1 MTTLDQAIRNAERN
15 QTTARVAREFRDS
28 GTIPTSPDLL
38 AEFLKHWLLDV
49 SDSGDGVFDPLEK
62 QLGMEHAAQL
72 YDEACRRLNPC
83 PDCAGTGCPACDNSG
98 HGVRDED
105 V

>member
-1 MTTLDQAIRNAERN
+1 MTTLDEAIRHSERN
-15 QTTARVAREFRDS
+15 QTTERVAREFRED
-28 GTIPTSPDLL
+28 GTIPTSPALL
-38 AEFLKHWLLDV
+38 AEFLKHWFLNV
-49 SDSGDGVFDPLEK
+49 SDSGDEVFYPLEK
-62 QLGMEHAAQL
+62 QLGSEHAEQV